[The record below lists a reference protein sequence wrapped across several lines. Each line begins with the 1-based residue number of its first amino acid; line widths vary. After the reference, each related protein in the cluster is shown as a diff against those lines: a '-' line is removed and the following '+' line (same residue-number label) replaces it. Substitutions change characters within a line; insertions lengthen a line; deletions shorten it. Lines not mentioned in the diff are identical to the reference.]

1 MESYLSE
8 RERERYARQIILPEV
23 GEEGVIKLKES
34 SVLIVGAGGLG
45 SPVASYLTAAGIG
58 RIGIVEFD
66 SLSES
71 NLQRQIL
78 YSTPQ
83 IGKKKVECAKERL
96 SLLNPYTKVEIYDYR
111 LRRENVEQLFAEYD
125 IIVDATDNA
134 ESRYVIN
141 DGALATGKPFIYGSV
156 AGFMGQVALF
166 NYKGG
171 KSYRDLYPENESE
184 IKGENVKNS
193 DNEGAGKSEEE
204 SGSDGAIKGKSESK
218 NESKSESKSEN
229 KNKSESDSPEKPNG
243 IIGAH
248 AGIIGSIEAMEC
260 IKTLLGRP
268 SLKDILLVVNT
279 LTMEFTLFEI

>member
-45 SPVASYLTAAGIG
+45 SPVTSYLTAAGIG
-58 RIGIVEFD
+58 RVGIVEFD
-66 SLSES
+66 SISES

-96 SLLNPYTKVEIYDYR
+96 SLLNPFTKIEIYDYR
-111 LRRENVEQLFAEYD
+111 LTSENVEKLFAEYD

-134 ESRYVIN
+134 ASRYVIN

-166 NYKGG
+166 NYMGG
-171 KSYRDLYPENESE
+171 KSYRDLYPENEKE
-184 IKGENVKNS
+184 GKVEKVKNS
-193 DNEGAGKSEEE
+193 DNEGAGKSE
-204 SGSDGAIKGKSESK
+204 SESR
-218 NESKSESKSEN
+218 SET
-229 KNKSESDSPEKPNG
+229 PEKPNG
-243 IIGAH
+243 ILGAH

-268 SLKDILLVVNT
+268 SLKDRLLVVNT
-279 LTMEFTLFEI
+279 LLMEFTLFDI